1 MRNKKKRKE
10 EEEERVYMQA
20 LKNKKIPLLVLDPQ
34 WHELF
39 PEHRKTS
46 EIKRREK
53 KLNSLIQEQGQA
65 SNNIKEYDKAKKAI
79 MDNIVYNMTDGNE
92 ADSFIKIKKQE
103 KNQKLMADLNDKIIE
118 TEEMQRKLP
127 EQIQIA
133 NKELLIEAMKVCYAE
148 LTENAELI
156 QELDEWIKEARN
168 ILKDRILEKQ
178 DMEMRNEQM
187 YKYMHNLLG
196 AHTVEVFDKY
206 HNLWKGNTY
215 DSIDNKNGGV

>member
-20 LKNKKIPLLVLDPQ
+20 LQNKKIPLLVLDPQ

-46 EIKRREK
+46 GIKRREK
-53 KLNSLIQEQGQA
+53 RLNSLIQEQGQA

-79 MDNIVYNMTDGNE
+79 MDNIVSNMTDGNE
-92 ADSFIKIKKQE
+92 PDSFVKIRKQE
-103 KNQKLMADLNDKIIE
+103 KNQKLMADLNNKISE
-118 TEEMQRKLP
+118 TEEIQRRLP
-127 EQIQIA
+127 EEIQSA

-148 LTENAELI
+148 LTANTEQI
-156 QELDEWIKEARN
+156 KELDEWIREARN

-196 AHTVEVFDKY
+196 AHTVEVFDRY
-206 HNLWKGNTY
+206 HNIWKGNTY
-215 DSIDNKNGGV
+215 DSINSENGDI